1 MATVGGRIYIV
12 GGNDGTAF
20 LNTCEVYDPIS
31 DRWTNIAPM
40 NTARAGIG
48 CAVEDGILYAAGK
61 HFSNTILSFLN
72 LKLSFYLSGV
82 FRFFTIFAKINFMKN
97 GGEKGDNLRKLF
109 SYS

>member
-1 MATVGGRIYIV
+1 MIYACFFLLIGVATVGGRIYIV

-31 DRWTNIAPM
+31 DRWANIAPM

-61 HFSNTILSFLN
+61 MVFKKNLLGKSHLLLSFL
-72 LKLSFYLSGV
+72 L
-82 FRFFTIFAKINFMKN
+82 FTSNKSIFKQK
-97 GGEKGDNLRKLF
+97 
-109 SYS
+109 